1 MRTLSLK
8 YEYALLTFCCL
19 LTACSNSKK
28 VKEAEEVASILP
40 EATSNVTVMTL
51 KKQVFYHELVSN
63 GKVSARVRADLRFE
77 NSEVIALIF
86 VKNGDHVRKGQ
97 KIAELDKFKLANKVV
112 QAKNAVERAKLD
124 LKDVLIGQGYSLDE
138 MNKVPDK
145 VMKLAKVKSG
155 YEQNVAEY
163 ELAKREAAHATLLAP
178 FDGVIANLFT
188 KTYNMANTSETF
200 CSIVDVR
207 GMEVDFTVLESE
219 LPLLGK
225 GDRVSITPYADA
237 VHKYDGQV
245 SEINPLVDDN
255 GMVKVKARINGN
267 KLLFSGMNVRVSVRR
282 AIGNQLVIPKT
293 AVVMRSGKQ
302 VVFTLVDGKAQWN
315 YVHTGLENADNYVV
329 NKRVDD
335 NAPDGLK
342 EGDVVIVTGN
352 VNLAHE
358 SPVKVMGHK

>member
-1 MRTLSLK
+1 
-8 YEYALLTFCCL
+8 
-19 LTACSNSKK
+19 
-28 VKEAEEVASILP
+28 
-40 EATSNVTVMTL
+40 
-51 KKQVFYHELVSN
+51 
-63 GKVSARVRADLRFE
+63 
-77 NSEVIALIF
+77 
-86 VKNGDHVRKGQ
+86 
-97 KIAELDKFKLANKVV
+97 
-112 QAKNAVERAKLD
+112 
-124 LKDVLIGQGYSLDE
+124 
-138 MNKVPDK
+138 
-145 VMKLAKVKSG
+145 
-155 YEQNVAEY
+155 
-163 ELAKREAAHATLLAP
+163 
-178 FDGVIANLFT
+178 
-188 KTYNMANTSETF
+188 
-200 CSIVDVR
+200 
-207 GMEVDFTVLESE
+207 VDFTVLESE